1 MDYARTIET
10 LTRLRSLYLG
20 GGDDSVFT
28 PAQKRWIATAYKSE
42 MGASIKE
49 CGCKNKYTDAVDALL
64 AHLQNRGALEEEMT
78 YHLRPGVIIWLDG
91 DCYTRHNI
99 TDDIARRWLEL
110 HPDGHKLFE

>member
-28 PAQKRWIATAYKSE
+28 AYKTE